1 MKFQGSLVVARP
13 VEKVWEFLWD
23 IEKLSRCIPGCQG
36 VKTIKDKEKYELSI
50 KDSVGPITV
59 QFDLLADVKKLEPLK
74 RVELAMEGKDFKAG
88 GVRQTMALAL
98 TPQGNDTQVD
108 FETDVNVFGRLGTLG
123 YPFVKKKAETVIK
136 KFEKKSKAPS
146 KRVPERRKGTVND

>member
-1 MKFQGSLVVARP
+1 MKFEGNLTITRP

-23 IEKLSRCIPGCQG
+23 LEKLSRCIPGCQS
-36 VKTIKDKEKYELSI
+36 VKTIKEREKYELKI

-59 QFDLLADVKKLEPLK
+59 QFEMSADVKKLDPLK
-74 RVELAMEGKDFKAG
+74 RIEIAMEGKDFKAG

-98 TPQGNDTQVD
+98 TPKGNETEIG

-123 YPFVKKKAETVIK
+123 YPFVKKKAETVIRE
-136 KFEKKSKAPS
+136 FGDNV
-146 KRVPERRKGTVND
+146 KRAIEANQ

>member
-1 MKFQGSLVVARP
+1 MKFQGNLLIARP

-23 IEKLSRCIPGCQG
+23 IERLSRCIPGCES
-36 VKTIKDKEKYELSI
+36 VKTIKEQEKYELKV

-59 QFDLLADVKKLEPLK
+59 HLDLLADVKKFEPLK
-74 RVELAMEGKDFKAG
+74 CIEVVMEGKDFKAG

-98 TPQGNDTQVD
+98 ASRGNDTEIS

-136 KFEKKSKAPS
+136 EFGDKI
-146 KRVPERRKGTVND
+146 KRAIEAKG

>member
-1 MKFQGSLVVARP
+1 MKFHGNLLIARP

-23 IEKLSRCIPGCQG
+23 VERLSRCIPGCQS
-36 VKTIKDKEKYELSI
+36 VKTVKEREKYELSV

-59 QFDLLADVKKLEPLK
+59 QLELLAHVKNIEPPK

-88 GVRQTMALAL
+88 GVRQTMTLAL
-98 TPQGNDTQVD
+98 NPNGTGTHVA

-123 YPFVKKKAETVIK
+123 YPFVKKKAEAVIK
-136 KFEKKSKAPS
+136 EFGDNVRAAIEAKES
-146 KRVPERRKGTVND
+146 

>member
-1 MKFQGSLVVARP
+1 MKFQGNLLIARP

-23 IEKLSRCIPGCQG
+23 IERLSRCIPGCES
-36 VKTIKDKEKYELSI
+36 VKTIKEREKYELKV

-59 QFDLLADVKKLEPLK
+59 HLDLLADVKKLEPLK
-74 RVELAMEGKDFKAG
+74 CIEIAMEGKDFKAG
-88 GVRQTMALAL
+88 GVRQTIALAL
-98 TPQGNDTQVD
+98 APKGNDTEIG

-136 KFEKKSKAPS
+136 EFGDKIKSAMEAG
-146 KRVPERRKGTVND
+146 R